1 MLEYQSAVYTINR
14 AKSTASKFKL
24 RGYPSDRL
32 PAEMPLRDLATL
44 LASMQQ
50 TCFHDANID
59 NENTDR
65 LMDMFSST
73 ADQTIAVVISLGY
86 GKDPAN
92 YGDFADG
99 GSATIQKSRQGFL
112 PRQQPW
118 INEVCRSKLSAKT
131 TTPSSPIKT
140 VMEMIE
146 KYVAQTRMKRSS
158 TVDGL
163 YLYVEKKPAHG
174 NPAFLVDYYSTYG
187 YSPLSYTDDE
197 YFYMHKPLAK
207 PSTHATR
214 KAKRAVSTSPT
225 RRSRSA

>member
-1 MLEYQSAVYTINR
+1 MVMLEYQSAVYTINR
-14 AKSTASKFKL
+14 TKSTASKFKL

-50 TCFHDANID
+50 KCFQDANID

-86 GKDPAN
+86 EKDPAD
-92 YGDFADG
+92 YRDFADG

-118 INEVCRSKLSAKT
+118 INEVCRSKLAAKT
-131 TTPSSPIKT
+131 TTPSPIKT

-146 KYVAQTRMKRSS
+146 KYVLQTRMKRSS
-158 TVDGL
+158 TIDGL

-197 YFYMHKPLAK
+197 YFYMHKKLTKSP
-207 PSTHATR
+207 THTTR
-214 KAKRAVSTSPT
+214 KAKRSVSTSPT
-225 RRSRSA
+225 RRSRS